1 MSSHIHTLEVEE
13 ELFIVQMSTS
23 IHLFI
28 VMSFALSF
36 GGEAA
41 HGAKFGVGL
50 VVDER
55 SPMGEVV
62 KKCIEM
68 AVDDFYAINAHYN
81 TKINLHV
88 RNSAGDPLLAFTYAV
103 DLLENIKVGAI
114 IIPEMLNEVT
124 LFARLSHKARVPMF
138 SFSSLLSP
146 NGYPY
151 FVQIS
156 QDGDMGLKGI
166 VAFIIRAKWKN
177 VILIHDETEYGMKDR
192 SGLIDLFQEVGVRV
206 VHKTTISHSAEEHQI
221 IEKLTKLKKMETSI
235 FIVHLSASL
244 TPLLFENAKRLGLMA
259 KGYAWIV
266 SDKTMNFL
274 HTFNDAVIESMQGSL
289 GFKSYIPASG
299 KLKSFTLKW
308 LRQSSTGASVELNV
322 FGIWAYDAV
331 WALAMAI
338 EKVGKRI
345 PQTKEECKDI
355 LNFTSIGV
363 SDDGGLLLLKEV
375 ISSRFIGLAGE
386 FQLLNGELGSKAYE
400 VVNVMDQGERRVGFW
415 TLNSGFTIHPSSN
428 EPNNLFHAGLDS
440 IIWPGPSLAT
450 PKEWLGKKIRV
461 VVPIKQGFKEFINVH
476 HDIQSNTTTV
486 EGFSVDVFLAAIGSL
501 EYKSPFE
508 FIPFLVVD
516 EKGKRHSH
524 YGDLLHQIYLK
535 NFDAAVGD
543 ITITSNRSTFVD
555 FTLPYTEAGVGTVA
569 RLGSAGAWFFLKPFR
584 TDLWI
589 IIVVSFIVTGIVVWL
604 IEHEKNEDFQ
614 GSLAQQVGTALWF
627 AASTLVYAQRERI
640 QSNLS
645 RFVVSIWMFVVL
657 IISSS
662 YTASLSSLLTLQQ
675 IRIAKGDYI
684 GYHSFQEGIIF
695 NNMNFSG
702 SRLIRTAPR
711 TNGFGFAFEKGSPL
725 VPEISR
731 AIARLRE
738 EGKLAEL
745 EDKWFKSRPSML
757 TQDDETSNIKT
768 LNVDNFRGLF
778 LLNGISKAIAV
789 TMFLCVVLGNKLS
802 VYHYIL
808 RIALG
813 GKLAFMIKYLF
824 RRKEFIIEGHNENSH
839 NHV

>member
-1 MSSHIHTLEVEE
+1 M
-13 ELFIVQMSTS
+13 
-23 IHLFI
+23 
-28 VMSFALSF
+28 
-36 GGEAA
+36 
-41 HGAKFGVGL
+41 
-50 VVDER
+50 
-55 SPMGEVV
+55 
-62 KKCIEM
+62 
-68 AVDDFYAINAHYN
+68 
-81 TKINLHV
+81 
-88 RNSAGDPLLAFTYAV
+88 
-103 DLLENIKVGAI
+103 
-114 IIPEMLNEVT
+114 
-124 LFARLSHKARVPMF
+124 
-138 SFSSLLSP
+138 
-146 NGYPY
+146 
-151 FVQIS
+151 
-156 QDGDMGLKGI
+156 
-166 VAFIIRAKWKN
+166 
-177 VILIHDETEYGMKDR
+177 
-192 SGLIDLFQEVGVRV
+192 
-206 VHKTTISHSAEEHQI
+206 
-221 IEKLTKLKKMETSI
+221 
-235 FIVHLSASL
+235 
-244 TPLLFENAKRLGLMA
+244 
-259 KGYAWIV
+259 
-266 SDKTMNFL
+266 
-274 HTFNDAVIESMQGSL
+274 
-289 GFKSYIPASG
+289 
-299 KLKSFTLKW
+299 
-308 LRQSSTGASVELNV
+308 
-322 FGIWAYDAV
+322 
-331 WALAMAI
+331 
-338 EKVGKRI
+338 
-345 PQTKEECKDI
+345 
-355 LNFTSIGV
+355 
-363 SDDGGLLLLKEV
+363 
-375 ISSRFIGLAGE
+375 
-386 FQLLNGELGSKAYE
+386 NGELGSKAYE

-675 IRIAKGDYI
+675 IRLAKGDYI
-684 GYHSFQEGIIF
+684 EFHEALSKGTIGGIVDEIPYIKCF
-695 NNMNFSG
+695 LAKYPSQYA
-702 SRLIRTAPR
+702 LISTAPT

>member
-1 MSSHIHTLEVEE
+1 
-13 ELFIVQMSTS
+13 MSTS

-103 DLLENIKVGAI
+103 DLLENVKVGAI
-114 IIPEMLNEVT
+114 IIPEMWNEVT
-124 LFARLSHKARVPMF
+124 LFARLSDKARVPVF
-138 SFSSLLSP
+138 TFSSLLSP

-166 VAFIIRAKWKN
+166 VAFIERAKWKN

-192 SGLIDLFQEVGVRV
+192 SGLIDLFQE
-206 VHKTTISHSAEEHQI
+206 
-221 IEKLTKLKKMETSI
+221 
-235 FIVHLSASL
+235 
-244 TPLLFENAKRLGLMA
+244 
-259 KGYAWIV
+259 
-266 SDKTMNFL
+266 
-274 HTFNDAVIESMQGSL
+274 GSL

-675 IRIAKGDYI
+675 IRLAKGDYI
-684 GYHSFQEGIIF
+684 GYRSFQEGIIF
-695 NNMNFSG
+695 NNKNFSG
-702 SRLIRTAPR
+702 SRPIRYNSPEEFHEALSKGTIGGIVDEIPYIKCFLAKYPSQYALISTAPT
-711 TNGFGFAFEKGSPL
+711 TNGFGFAFQKGSPL

-745 EDKWFKSRPSML
+745 EDKWFKNHPSML
-757 TQDDETSNIKT
+757 TQDGESSNIKT

-778 LLNGISKAIAV
+778 LVSGISKAIAV
-789 TMFLCVVLGNKLS
+789 TMFVCLVLRNKLS

-808 RIALG
+808 RIALEKNDRKSLPPG
-813 GKLAFMIKYLF
+813 PRYLSAIERKLEI
-824 RRKEFIIEGHNENSH
+824 SH
-839 NHV
+839 RVPVTFSFCSSITSRSRQSVIA